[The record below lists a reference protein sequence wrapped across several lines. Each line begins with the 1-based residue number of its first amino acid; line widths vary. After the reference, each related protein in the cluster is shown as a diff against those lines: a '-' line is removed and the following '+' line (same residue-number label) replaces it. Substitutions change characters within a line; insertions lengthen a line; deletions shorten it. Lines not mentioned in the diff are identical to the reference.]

1 MLNSLHRSAIAS
13 ECLDL
18 GLGDKGLGLVAF
30 LIIGAF
36 FTARAGLDLAL
47 MAFSFLDFRGLGAVF
62 FRDLWAVFFRDLGVS
77 FLSAAMVWSKLGW
90 GWRDTVISQ

>member
-1 MLNSLHRSAIAS
+1 MFFHQGAQLAELFTQVRD
-13 ECLDL
+13 CLRMF
-18 GLGDKGLGLVAF
+18 GLGDKGLSLVAF

-62 FRDLWAVFFRDLGVS
+62 
-77 FLSAAMVWSKLGW
+77 
-90 GWRDTVISQ
+90 

>member
-62 FRDLWAVFFRDLGVS
+62 
-77 FLSAAMVWSKLGW
+77 
-90 GWRDTVISQ
+90 

>member
-1 MLNSLHRSAIAS
+1 MFFHQGAQLAELFTQVSDRLRMF
-13 ECLDL
+13 

-62 FRDLWAVFFRDLGVS
+62 
-77 FLSAAMVWSKLGW
+77 
-90 GWRDTVISQ
+90 